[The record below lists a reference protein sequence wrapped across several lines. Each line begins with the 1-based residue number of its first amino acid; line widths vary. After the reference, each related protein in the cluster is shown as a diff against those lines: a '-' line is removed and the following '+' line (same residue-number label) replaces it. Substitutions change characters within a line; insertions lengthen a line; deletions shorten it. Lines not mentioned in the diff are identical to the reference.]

1 MSAAGGEGSA
11 GFPIFGVTGLP
22 CSGKSFA
29 AELLASG
36 AVDSRAGV
44 LVKADDLGHT
54 VLLRPEVV
62 ARLRER
68 FGGEAFKSR
77 EPAAIRRAIAERVF
91 TDRDELRW
99 LEGLLHPLIVA
110 ETERIIA
117 ENRAE
122 RPVVVEAAL
131 LFEAK
136 MERMCDLVF
145 LIEASLAVRRER
157 AEKRGWDAAELERR
171 ESRQRPLFA
180 GALRGESAG
189 KIRLVANDGAA
200 QALGGALRE
209 AGRGW
214 LSSASAPQR

>member
-1 MSAAGGEGSA
+1 MSGGAGGA
-11 GFPIFGVTGLP
+11 MPVFGVTGLP

-36 AVDSRAGV
+36 AVDGRAGM
-44 LVKADDLGHT
+44 LVKADEVGHA

-68 FGGEAFKSR
+68 FGGGAFR
-77 EPAAIRRAIAERVF
+77 AQEPAAIRRAIAERVF
-91 TDRDELRW
+91 TDPGELRW
-99 LEGLLHPLIVA
+99 LEGLVHPLVVA

-117 ENRAE
+117 ANRDA

-131 LFEAK
+131 LFAAG
-136 MERMCDLVF
+136 MEWKCDLVF
-145 LIEASLAVRRER
+145 LIEAAIAVRRER
-157 AEKRGWDAAELERR
+157 AGRRGWDAEELERR

-180 GALRGESAG
+180 EALREDAAG
-189 KIRLVANDGAA
+189 RIKRVANDGDAA
-200 QALGGALRE
+200 ELRAGLRE

-214 LSSASAPQR
+214 LSEKILT